1 MNKKIYSIYIYN
13 LFEKLQWNHHSGDTL
28 GTKAT
33 VPWMEVGLRFVSNQP
48 TNKRFL
54 FYSASESAVVNT
66 VNPLLSPLG
75 GLFTWSPAQWR
86 GWEVAVGAG
95 GGEGLIEMGVL
106 FNLEKATVSVIHK
119 VEKLKYKKG
128 GGNAVEDQNQNH
140 PGSVRD

>member
-1 MNKKIYSIYIYN
+1 MK
-13 LFEKLQWNHHSGDTL
+13 
-28 GTKAT
+28 
-33 VPWMEVGLRFVSNQP
+33 GLRGS
-48 TNKRFL
+48 
-54 FYSASESAVVNT
+54 
-66 VNPLLSPLG
+66 G
-75 GLFTWSPAQWR
+75 G
-86 GWEVAVGAG
+86 GGG